1 MNTEIE
7 LDVLYDSYQ
16 PSTAGTNHLLA
27 YMKGLGELGVHC
39 RVYYLYPDKKES
51 RIGSLGNIE
60 HIFLWERQK
69 LFKDKYLCSL
79 MSLFLFRREMM
90 KERPIYVVGTSM
102 FLPFICKRG
111 FRVYHERTE
120 HPEVSGTI
128 SGFVGKFLFNK
139 YLKAIKKIDGLFVIS
154 NNLRQCFIDDYGVDS
169 NKVHVVNMVVD
180 AERFKGLKKQKSER
194 YIAYC
199 GTASNNKDGV
209 DQLIRSFALTSKVHQ
224 DVKLMIIGKTPDS
237 GQEFENKNLV
247 KELGIEGKVV
257 FTGIIPAEHMP
268 QVLMN
273 AEVLAL
279 DRPDNLQAKHGFPTK
294 LGEYL
299 LTGNPVVV
307 TTVGDIPGFLKD
319 GESAVFS
326 KPDDP
331 ESFSSRLN
339 WVLSHKEE
347 GREIG
352 KRGQE
357 VAMKE
362 FNYFIESQKLAKV
375 IFGE

>member
-1 MNTEIE
+1 MRQLNI
-7 LDVLYDSYQ
+7 LYDSYQ

-27 YMKGLGELGVHC
+27 YVKGLAELDVH
-39 RVYYLYPDKKES
+39 VKVFYLYPDDKES
-51 RIGSLGNIE
+51 QIPSEKSIE
-60 HIFLWERQK
+60 HIFLWKKHR
-69 LFKDKYLCSL
+69 LFRDKYICSL
-79 MSLFLFRREMM
+79 LSLISFLNKRD
-90 KERPIYVVGTSM
+90 KSIPNYVVGTSM
-102 FLPFICKRG
+102 FLPFICGKRYTT
-111 FRVYHERTE
+111 YHERTE

-128 SGFVGKFLFNK
+128 SGIVGKYLFNN

-154 NNLRQCFIDDYGVDS
+154 NNLRQCFIDDYGLEPQ
-169 NKVHVVNMVVD
+169 KVHVVNMVVD
-180 AERFKGLKKQKSER
+180 AERFKGLNKQESDR

-209 DQLIRSFALTSKVHQ
+209 DQLIKSFALTSKVHQ
-224 DVKLMIIGKTPDS
+224 DVKLWIIGKTPDS
-237 GQEFENKNLV
+237 GQEFGNKNLV
-247 KELGIEGKVV
+247 KELGIENKVV
-257 FTGIIPAEHMP
+257 FTGIIPAEQIP

-319 GESAVFS
+319 GESAIFA

-331 ESFSSRLN
+331 ESFSSKLS
-339 WVLSHKEE
+339 WALSHKDE
-347 GREIG
+347 GRSIG
-352 KRGQE
+352 ERGKE
-357 VAMKE
+357 VALKE
-362 FNYFIESQKLAKV
+362 FNYLIESKKIAKV